1 MIKKVENAFPWTYG
15 IDDLVGEEVVATFY
29 KKELQKK
36 RKKKQKK
43 FRIEKAIKKKG
54 DKLYVEWKSYNNE
67 INGWVDK
74 YT

>member
-36 RKKKQKK
+36 RKKKQKE
-43 FRIEKAIKKKG
+43 FRIEKAIKKKS